1 MAEGI
6 SVICGDA
13 VDEMKKLPDKSIN
26 LVVTDP
32 PYNLGKNYG
41 ATNDRM
47 NFDDYMTFSRS
58 WLNEAKRVLTDDG
71 SIYIFMGMRFI
82 SYLYIIL
89 EQELGMFFNSWIT

>member
-13 VDEMKKLPDKSIN
+13 IDEMKKLPDKSIN
-26 LVVTDP
+26 LIVTDP

-41 ATNDRM
+41 ATNDKM

-58 WLNEAKRVLTDDG
+58 WFNEAKRVLTDYG

-82 SYLYIIL
+82 SYLCIIL
-89 EQELGMFFNSWIT
+89 HERQGQFHLQP